1 MSTHEY
7 PDSPQLAVGA
17 IVMRNH
23 KVLLVKRGRP
33 PGEGLWAVPGGRVKL
48 GETLKEAV
56 EREVREETGLIV
68 RARNPV
74 YAFDLIERDEEGRI
88 QYHYVV
94 VDLLADY
101 IDGQPSP
108 DDDALEACWVTF
120 EALRDLPASRT
131 TTEVLRKTVDFGP
144 IGKR

>member
-17 IVMRNH
+17 IVMRNN

-101 IDGQPSP
+101 IEGQPSP
-108 DDDALEACWVTF
+108 DDDALEARWVTF

-131 TTEVLRKTVDFGP
+131 TREVLRKTVDFGR
-144 IGKR
+144 I

>member
-17 IVMRNH
+17 IVMRNN

-74 YAFDLIERDEEGRI
+74 YAFDLIERDGEGRI

-94 VDLLADY
+94 VDLMADY
-101 IDGQPSP
+101 VEGQPSP
-108 DDDALEACWVTF
+108 DDDALEARWVTF

-131 TTEVLRKTVDFGP
+131 TREVLRKTVNFGP
-144 IGKR
+144 I

>member
-1 MSTHEY
+1 MSSYEY
-7 PDSPQLAVGA
+7 PDRPQLAVGA
-17 IVMRNH
+17 IVMRNN

-33 PGEGLWAVPGGRVKL
+33 PGEGLWAVPGGRVRL

-56 EREVREETGLIV
+56 EREVREETRLIV
-68 RARNPV
+68 RAGNPV
-74 YAFDLIERDEEGRI
+74 YAFDLIERDEEDRI

-101 IDGQPSP
+101 IKGQPSP
-108 DDDALEACWVTF
+108 DDDALEARWVSL

-131 TTEVLRKTVDFGP
+131 TREVLRKTADFGP
-144 IGKR
+144 T

>member
-17 IVMRNH
+17 IVMRDN

-74 YAFDLIERDEEGRI
+74 YAFDLIEPDGEGRI

-101 IDGQPSP
+101 VEGQPSP
-108 DDDALEACWVTF
+108 GDDALEARWVTF

-131 TTEVLRKTVDFGP
+131 TREVLRKTVDFGP
-144 IGKR
+144 T

>member
-1 MSTHEY
+1 MSSYEY
-7 PDSPQLAVGA
+7 PDRPQLAVGA
-17 IVMRNH
+17 IVMRNN

-33 PGEGLWAVPGGRVKL
+33 PGEGLWAVPGGRVRL

-56 EREVREETGLIV
+56 EREVREETRLIV
-68 RARNPV
+68 RAGNPV
-74 YAFDLIERDEEGRI
+74 YAFDLIERDEEDRI

-101 IDGQPSP
+101 IKGQPSP
-108 DDDALEACWVTF
+108 DDDALEARWVSL

-131 TTEVLRKTVDFGP
+131 TREVLRKTADFVP
-144 IGKR
+144 T

>member
-17 IVMRNH
+17 IVMRKN

-56 EREVREETGLIV
+56 EREVKEETGLII

-101 IDGQPSP
+101 IKGQPSP
-108 DDDALEACWVTF
+108 GDDALEARWVTF

-131 TTEVLRKTVDFGP
+131 TREVLRKTMDFGP
-144 IGKR
+144 S

>member
-17 IVMRNH
+17 IVMRDN

-33 PGEGLWAVPGGRVKL
+33 PGQGLWAVPGGRVKL

-74 YAFDLIERDEEGRI
+74 YAFDLIERDEQGRI

-108 DDDALEACWVTF
+108 DDDALEARWVSF

-131 TTEVLRKTVDFGP
+131 TREVLRKTVDFGP
-144 IGKR
+144 TCT